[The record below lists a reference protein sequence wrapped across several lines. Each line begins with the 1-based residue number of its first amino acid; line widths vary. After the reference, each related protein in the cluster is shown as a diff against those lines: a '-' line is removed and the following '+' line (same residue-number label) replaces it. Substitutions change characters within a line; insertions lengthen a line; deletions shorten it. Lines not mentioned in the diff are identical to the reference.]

1 MLGAIGAGYCGSGS
15 DNGVPEVATA
25 TSTGRLTIIPDTPLF
40 FRMCGSERTCRRA
53 ILYVWQGKGLQ
64 AHFSYVWQRKELR
77 RNPWKGAAFERRDT
91 PHPGGNSDGYQTKG
105 VAEKGIRKTMKTKSR
120 KTVDVD
126 L

>member
-25 TSTGRLTIIPDTPLF
+25 TSTGRLTIIRDTPLL
-40 FRMCGSERTCRRA
+40 FRMCGNERTCRRT
-53 ILYVWQGKGLQ
+53 IL
-64 AHFSYVWQRKELR
+64 YVWQRKELR